1 MGTLKHLP
9 HAARPLVPQ
18 RVALW
23 NFRHL
28 IFCVLWVWTDLTGKR
43 VSLLLSTGVSA
54 SRGVVYIGGSAS
66 SGVYIRG
73 LGWAEPSPPP
83 EHYRIRSTS
92 GRYASYWNAFLLIL
106 KTELWNN
113 WDIRPVW
120 AIPHRRRPRRSS
132 ANRKH
137 EQLVTRYSNHSN
149 CNHTSSSASVMDA
162 ASSVICAS
170 KPSEPSVRSS
180 LTRRRHYLR
189 LSEHSSRI
197 HTNLVSIMSIFLRY
211 HSKYLVNVGN
221 LCTRKAGYYSAMNSI
236 GK

>member
-1 MGTLKHLP
+1 M
-9 HAARPLVPQ
+9 
-18 RVALW
+18 
-23 NFRHL
+23 
-28 IFCVLWVWTDLTGKR
+28 WTDLIGKR
-43 VSLLLSTGVSA
+43 VSFLLSTGAFCHPGEWSGF
-54 SRGVVYIGGSAS
+54 RGSLHPVESLHPG
-66 SGVYIRG
+66 GVYIQGVGQIPRR
-73 LGWAEPSPPP
+73 P

-92 GRYASYWNAFLLIL
+92 GRYASHWNAFLLIL

-221 LCTRKAGYYSAMNSI
+221 LYTRKAGYYSAMNSI